1 MKSESGKVAN
11 QTAGFEFKAPSN
23 RTRLFNNQTV
33 NVRYNGDPG
42 GIFQECIPVVAHG
55 QLVGDTFE
63 ANRIE
68 VKHSNTYSE
77 ANPDRLAQSKAEQC
91 S

>member
-1 MKSESGKVAN
+1 
-11 QTAGFEFKAPSN
+11 
-23 RTRLFNNQTV
+23 
-33 NVRYNGDPG
+33 
-42 GIFQECIPVVAHG
+42 VVAHG

-77 ANPDRLAQSKAEQC
+77 ANPDRLDQSKAETC
-91 S
+91 SLLAG